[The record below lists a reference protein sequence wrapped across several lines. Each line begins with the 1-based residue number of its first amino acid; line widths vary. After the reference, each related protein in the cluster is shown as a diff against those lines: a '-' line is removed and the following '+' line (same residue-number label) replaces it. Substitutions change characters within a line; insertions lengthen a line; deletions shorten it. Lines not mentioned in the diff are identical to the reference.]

1 MIVTVNDRVD
11 GEGEPA
17 RRLNLKAVSTV
28 AGRAG
33 RPACSSYEALRG
45 PVG

>member
-11 GEGEPA
+11 GEGEPG
-17 RRLNLKAVSTV
+17 RRLNRKAVST
-28 AGRAG
+28 G